1 MTPMVKGP
9 LWSVTGVVAAPPAA
23 VWPVLLTVL
32 PELAGLPPDALIGL
46 DAPRTFTVPLG
57 SPPGATAQ
65 VAVDPLRHEVAQQ
78 GEWWYRGVVALSA
91 VPDGARMTRSI
102 HNVAPGW
109 SGWLVPFVHRHD
121 DRAFRTGHE
130 ALLRSVA
137 SRLAC
142 GWSLSPP

>member
-1 MTPMVKGP
+1 MVTGP

-57 SPPGATAQ
+57 SPPVATAQ

-121 DRAFRTGHE
+121 EQAFRTGHE

-142 GWSLSPP
+142 EWTLSPP